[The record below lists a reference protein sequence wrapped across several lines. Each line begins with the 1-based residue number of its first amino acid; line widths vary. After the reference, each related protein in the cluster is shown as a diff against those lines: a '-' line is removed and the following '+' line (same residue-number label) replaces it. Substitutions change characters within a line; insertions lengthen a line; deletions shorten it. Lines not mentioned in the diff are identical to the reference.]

1 MSTLGRRGWIAVA
14 VLAVVPA
21 FAAAQQVGVEA
32 RLQARGVPSDVA
44 HDVAA
49 IAADAAARGVPSGP
63 LGDKA
68 IEGWAKQVPAARIV
82 AAVRDFADRMASAAD
97 AVRAAGLR
105 EPPGEV
111 VVSAAEAMGSGLG
124 AGPIGSVV
132 RAAPTPAAAGAALS
146 VTAAL
151 AAQGLPTDQATTIV
165 VRTLRGHRPM
175 TQLLNLPSLARV
187 MHSEGLGPGD
197 IGRKMME
204 GPDDD
209 GGARTSP
216 VRGVRPPGV
225 PPAGEDQGRGSN
237 KGPDN

>member
-1 MSTLGRRGWIAVA
+1 MSGIGRRGLIAVA
-14 VLAVVPA
+14 VLAVIPA
-21 FAAAQQVGVEA
+21 FAVAQPSSVEA
-32 RLQARGVPSDVA
+32 RLESRGVPPEVA
-44 HDVAA
+44 HEVAT
-49 IAADAAARGVPSGP
+49 IATDAAARGVPAGP
-63 LGDKA
+63 LADKA
-68 IEGWAKQVPAARIV
+68 IEGWAKQVPAARILT
-82 AAVRDFADRMASAAD
+82 AVREFADRMASAAD

-105 EPPGEV
+105 EPSGEV

-124 AGPIGSVV
+124 AGAVGSVV

-151 AAQGLPTDQATTIV
+151 TAQGLPSDQAATIV
-165 VRTLRGHRPM
+165 VRTLRSHRPM
-175 TQLLNLPSLARV
+175 TQLLNLPSQARV

-204 GPDDD
+204 GSDDD

-225 PPAGEDQGRGSN
+225 PPAGQEHDRGSN